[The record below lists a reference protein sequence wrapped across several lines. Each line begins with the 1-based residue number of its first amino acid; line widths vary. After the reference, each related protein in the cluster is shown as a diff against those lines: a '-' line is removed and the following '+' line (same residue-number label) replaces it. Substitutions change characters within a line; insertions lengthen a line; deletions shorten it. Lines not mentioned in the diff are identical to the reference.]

1 MTTSIDIVRK
11 NKLFKGL
18 KQKEIER
25 ITPYFKLELFKR
37 GDVIIRKDDKERKVF
52 LIVKGN
58 AQVQIAD
65 MDGKT
70 VPLKILKPRDFFG
83 EMSFF
88 SKDAKR
94 TASVVAISDMAVIT
108 LEEESFDK
116 ITQEHPAVMKNILV
130 NAINQLQ
137 DSNRRVL
144 EKIEVE
150 REILEQRI
158 KERTLKLHEKNRLL
172 EEKNSIIH
180 RQLMLAQSIQ
190 KKFLPPERFN
200 LPGLNLETLYI
211 PCEELG
217 GDICGYVE
225 YDGNV
230 TAIYAGDVSGHGV
243 SSALVTIYLKQ
254 LIDNIAVTETKYG
267 HRQPRQPGEVLT
279 KLNSSFMQDINDGNP
294 ELYFTIFYLL
304 YDRREPSISY
314 SSAGIHCPPLFIS
327 KKDVSLLFDL
337 SDHPIGFVEDNIY
350 ETSRKTVN
358 RGDSLLFVSDGVV
371 EAYNGKE
378 NFGTERLMSYVEEML
393 KSSGRIRLADIN
405 LKVEEFSGSNRHKDD
420 MCYLLMDFV

>member
-1 MTTSIDIVRK
+1 MTASIDIVRK
-11 NKLFKGL
+11 NKLFEGL
-18 KQKEIER
+18 NQKEIER
-25 ITPYFKLELFKR
+25 IAPYFKIELFKK
-37 GDVIIRKDDKERKVF
+37 GDVIIRKDDIERKVF

-58 AQVQIAD
+58 AQVQITD
-65 MDGKT
+65 RDGKT
-70 VPLKILKPRDFFG
+70 VSLKILKSRDFFG

-88 SKDAKR
+88 SRDAKR
-94 TASVVAISDMAVIT
+94 TASVVAISNMATIT
-108 LEEESFDK
+108 LEGKAFER
-116 ITQEHPAVMKNILV
+116 ITQDHPAIMKNILV

-137 DSNRRVL
+137 DSNRKVL
-144 EKIEVE
+144 EKIKVE

-158 KERTLKLHEKNRLL
+158 KERTLKLLEKNRLL

-190 KKFLPPERFN
+190 KKFLPPERFT
-200 LPGLNLETLYI
+200 LPGLSLNTLYI

-225 YDGNV
+225 FDSNV

-243 SSALVTIYLKQ
+243 SSALITIYLKE
-254 LIDNIAVTETKYG
+254 LIDKIAITETKSG
-267 HRQPRQPGEVLT
+267 NRKPRQPGEVLT
-279 KLNSSFMQDINDGNP
+279 ILNNSFIQDINNGNP

-304 YDRREPSISY
+304 YDRRQPSISY

-327 KKDVSLLFDL
+327 KKDASLLFDL
-337 SDHPIGFVEDNIY
+337 SDHPIGFVEDNTY
-350 ETSRKTVN
+350 ETYRKTIE

-371 EAYNGKE
+371 EANNGKE
-378 NFGTERLMSYVEEML
+378 NFGTERLMNHVEEML

-405 LKVEEFSGSNRHKDD
+405 LKVEEFSGSRVHEDD
-420 MCYLLMDFV
+420 MCYLLIDFV